1 MCAEHAAGQAA
12 GLEQREAE
20 KHGISHT
27 GKDGDG
33 YIRGD
38 GDILHQNGINRHA
51 QDHHESLEAQRKQ
64 GAQVILTCLPPF
76 TGNHR
81 SHRDGCDRRDKIDF
95 DHSAE
100 GNDKDADHQRPHGK
114 TDEHRL
120 KPETEKRAQLH
131 IGQTRFDAR
140 NCAFNGQLCARYDEP
155 GRPADHTLRGFKDA
169 HDDVPCVGDDQ
180 HRRGGF
186 EHPFEDDE
194 RIEIVKVV
202 LVDDQLNEFERCD
215 DGENCARNGDD
226 HMIRKTLNH
235 GENAAVP
242 LLRGLAYVVGNT
254 GDLGIH
260 LVEQPRQVIHNT
272 LDEQLPNPFREFI
285 PDKIQRGSP
294 SFGASAAAWVRGSVP
309 VIFFFTTF
317 RKGWRAAER
326 ASCRQA
332 QRRRRR

>member
-1 MCAEHAAGQAA
+1 MCAEHAAGQSA
-12 GLEQREAE
+12 GLEQRKAE

-33 YIRGD
+33 HIRGD

-76 TGNHR
+76 AGNHR

-100 GNDKDADHQRPHGK
+100 GNDKDADYQRPHGK

-120 KPETEKRAQLH
+120 KPEPEKRAQLH

-140 NCAFNGQLCARYDEP
+140 NCAFNGQLCARHDEP

-180 HRRGGF
+180 HRCGGL

-202 LVDDQLNEFERCD
+202 LVDNHLNEFERCN
-215 DGENCARNGDD
+215 DGENRARNGDD
-226 HMIRKTLNH
+226 HMIRKPLNH

-242 LLRGLAYVVGNT
+242 LLRVLAYVVGNT
-254 GDLGIH
+254 GDLGIKCH
-260 LVEQPRQVIHNT
+260 
-272 LDEQLPNPFREFI
+272 
-285 PDKIQRGSP
+285 
-294 SFGASAAAWVRGSVP
+294 
-309 VIFFFTTF
+309 
-317 RKGWRAAER
+317 
-326 ASCRQA
+326 
-332 QRRRRR
+332 

>member
-76 TGNHR
+76 AGNHR
-81 SHRDGCDRRDKIDF
+81 SHRDRCDRRDKIDF

-120 KPETEKRAQLH
+120 
-131 IGQTRFDAR
+131 I
-140 NCAFNGQLCARYDEP
+140 
-155 GRPADHTLRGFKDA
+155 
-169 HDDVPCVGDDQ
+169 
-180 HRRGGF
+180 
-186 EHPFEDDE
+186 
-194 RIEIVKVV
+194 
-202 LVDDQLNEFERCD
+202 
-215 DGENCARNGDD
+215 
-226 HMIRKTLNH
+226 
-235 GENAAVP
+235 
-242 LLRGLAYVVGNT
+242 LLS
-254 GDLGIH
+254 I
-260 LVEQPRQVIHNT
+260 
-272 LDEQLPNPFREFI
+272 
-285 PDKIQRGSP
+285 
-294 SFGASAAAWVRGSVP
+294 
-309 VIFFFTTF
+309 
-317 RKGWRAAER
+317 
-326 ASCRQA
+326 
-332 QRRRRR
+332 